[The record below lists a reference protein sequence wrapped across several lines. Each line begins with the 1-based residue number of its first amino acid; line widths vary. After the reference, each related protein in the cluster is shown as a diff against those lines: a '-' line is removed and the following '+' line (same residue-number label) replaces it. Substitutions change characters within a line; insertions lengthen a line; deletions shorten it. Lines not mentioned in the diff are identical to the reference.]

1 MVLSKERQDKIIEI
15 LREKDKVSFDE
26 LANVLHTS
34 YATVR
39 RDCEQLE
46 SLNLLTRISK
56 GVELNEKK
64 YDIDIEYRQIKNIS
78 LKRKIAKRASKF
90 LKKDS
95 FIFLDSGTTVNE
107 LIPYLKG
114 LNIVVVTNGTMHLK
128 KLMDNRIETI
138 VLGGR
143 VKSKTRSIV
152 SPETIKQIKRYRFD
166 ACFMGTNAF
175 SEELGYMTPDTDEA
189 EIKRAVIECSKISY
203 ILAEKSKFNKI
214 SNVKFAEFDKCTYI
228 GEDNDLHSNT

>member
-1 MVLSKERQDKIIEI
+1 MMLSKERQDKIIEI
-15 LREKDKVSFDE
+15 LREKDKVSFEE
-26 LANVLHTS
+26 LSRVLQTS

-64 YDIDIEYRQIKNIS
+64 YDIDIEYRQIKNVSI
-78 LKRKIAKRASKF
+78 KRKIAKRASKY
-90 LKKDS
+90 LKKNS
-95 FIFLDSGTTVNE
+95 FIFLDAGTTVNE

-128 KLMDNRIETI
+128 KLMDNRVETI

-143 VKSKTRSIV
+143 VKDKTRSIV
-152 SPETIKQIKRYRFD
+152 SPEAIKQIKRYRFD

-175 SEELGYMTPDTDEA
+175 SNELGYMTPDTDEA
-189 EIKRAVIECSKISY
+189 EIKRSVIESSKQAFV
-203 ILAEKSKFNKI
+203 LAEKSKFNKI
-214 SNVKFAEFDKCTYI
+214 SNVRFAEFDKCVYI
-228 GEDNDLHSNT
+228 GEDDDLYSNA

>member
-15 LREKDKVSFDE
+15 LMEKDKVSFDE
-26 LANVLHTS
+26 LSKVLNTS

-78 LKRKIAKRASKF
+78 VKRKIAKRASKF

-95 FIFLDSGTTVNE
+95 FIFLDAGTTVNE
-107 LIPYLKG
+107 LIPYIKG
-114 LNIVVVTNGTMHLK
+114 LDIVVVTNGTMHLK

-152 SPETIKQIKRYRFD
+152 SPEAIKQIKRYRFD

-189 EIKRAVIECSKISY
+189 EIKRAVIECSKIAY

-214 SNVKFAEFDKCTYI
+214 SNVRFAEFDKCIYI
-228 GEDNDLHSNT
+228 GEEDDLHSNT